1 MQQVLA
7 DGRNLNQVLDE
18 SLRKKTVWTPAQRAA
33 LQDLSY
39 GTLRFYGQ
47 LRALLGLLLHKPMLD
62 QRIYYVLLVA
72 LYQLQYSKAA
82 QHAVVDHAVRSAQML
97 NAKVSGLVNAILRN
111 FLRSRDALL
120 EQAAQHA
127 EGKYSYPQWWI
138 DELQAQYGERSA
150 ALLTAGNLHPPMTL
164 RVNQRRGTTA
174 DYLALLE
181 QQDIHARLIEP
192 NGHGKYAAPDNEA
205 CRAHFPDGT
214 TSHST
219 RLPKD
224 GNQVAGYLP
233 NPLGK
238 TTSHSTRLQTTAAK
252 SLVIPQAGEGA
263 NESLREFYVNALQ
276 LDKPMPVDKLPGF
289 FAGLV
294 SVQDAG
300 AQYAARLLDVHDGMR
315 VLDACAAPGGK
326 TAHILECAQVEMLA
340 VDKDEK
346 RLQRVAENLQRL
358 GLSAQLLV
366 GDAAEPEAWWDGKVF
381 QRILADV
388 PCSASGVVRR
398 HPDIKWLRRSTDIAG
413 FAAQQLNILRALWRL
428 LAQDGKLLYATCS
441 VFRQENEQ
449 VIAAFLT
456 QQPDA
461 RRLPIALP
469 ESSHGQ
475 ILPNDQHDGF
485 FYALLHKQMTEYR

>member
-1 MQQVLA
+1 MHNIQLAAGQIVQQVLA
-7 DGRNLNQVLDE
+7 DGRNLNQVLEE
-18 SLRKKTVWTPAQRAA
+18 SLRRKAAWTPAQRAA

-39 GTLRFYGQ
+39 GTLRYYGQ

-62 QRIYYVLLVA
+62 QRIYHVLLVA

-97 NAKVSGLVNAILRN
+97 NVKVSGLVNAILRN

-150 ALLTAGNLHPPMTL
+150 AILTAGNLHPPMTL
-164 RVNQRRGTTA
+164 RVNRRRGTTA
-174 DYLALLE
+174 DYLAQLE
-181 QQDIHARLIEP
+181 QQNLPARLIEP
-192 NGHGKYAAPDNEA
+192 G
-205 CRAHFPDGT
+205 
-214 TSHST
+214 
-219 RLPKD
+219 
-224 GNQVAGYLP
+224 
-233 NPLGK
+233 
-238 TTSHSTRLQTTAAK
+238 
-252 SLVIPQAGEGA
+252 
-263 NESLREFYVNALQ
+263 ALQ
-276 LDKPMPVDKLPGF
+276 LEKPVPVDRLPGF

-300 AQYAARLLDVHDGMR
+300 AQHAARLLDVHDGMR

-326 TAHILECAQVEMLA
+326 TAHILECAQVEIVA

-358 GLSAQLLV
+358 ELSAQLLV
-366 GDAAEPEAWWDGKVF
+366 GDAAEPEKWWDGRAF
-381 QRILADV
+381 DRILADV

-398 HPDIKWLRRSTDIAG
+398 HPDIKWLRRRTDIAG
-413 FAAQQLNILRALWRL
+413 FAAQQLDILRALWRL
-428 LAQDGKLLYATCS
+428 LAQDGKISYATCS

-449 VIAAFLT
+449 VIAAFLA

-461 RRLPIALP
+461 RRLPVALP
-469 ESSHGQ
+469 ESSNGQ

-485 FYALLHKQMTEYR
+485 FYALLHKQRTEDR